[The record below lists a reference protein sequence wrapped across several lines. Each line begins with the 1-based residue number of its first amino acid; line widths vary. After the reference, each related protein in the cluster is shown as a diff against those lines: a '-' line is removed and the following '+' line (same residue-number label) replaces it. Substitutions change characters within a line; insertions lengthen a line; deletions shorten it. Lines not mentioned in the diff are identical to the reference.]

1 MVSGNMIT
9 FPVADD
15 NASNNKHASIDL
27 GENKQKIIN
36 AITNLIEAGISEEE
50 LLKLV
55 EVIPSFKM
63 KDVIAEVKFKA
74 KLEHKKQS
82 SKNNP
87 NSNENNKND
96 DERKEKCKKKP
107 TVLIK
112 RKTLS
117 RRHSWDAKRNTLISS
132 SPSKNGKVQQKH
144 RMEHQRTIEGIAEFV
159 NSHELFKFNTFI

>member
-1 MVSGNMIT
+1 MLNLL
-9 FPVADD
+9 
-15 NASNNKHASIDL
+15 NSINRSY
-27 GENKQKIIN
+27 EIIKIKNKQKIIN

-87 NSNENNKND
+87 
-96 DERKEKCKKKP
+96 
-107 TVLIK
+107 
-112 RKTLS
+112 
-117 RRHSWDAKRNTLISS
+117 
-132 SPSKNGKVQQKH
+132 QKD
-144 RMEHQRTIEGIAEFV
+144 
-159 NSHELFKFNTFI
+159 